1 MPHQCCLWQ
10 LVVFCSGLWPR
21 FVFVVFFCVGWYANL
36 AGGFAFR
43 PSAFAFW
50 LLVFAMCCCPSKHIC
65 TAVTWETWSDVL
77 PILFVLPAFNR
88 ASELYRPYSEEK
100 KVQICICKNTWSDD
114 TTSSSMCTV
123 VTFGQCNPQQ
133 KGVWMDIYIYPTE
146 CRVLHLLPLRYPERH
161 FRRLPAL
168 ETRCF
173 ESDSLTCFGRFG
185 HFRPYKWFA
194 GVVGRLEAIL
204 QHWTTGMTFL
214 VILDIGC
221 CFGLAWS
228 TLRLWP
234 VLAVLDMIGL
244 FWPASVSQAI
254 LRCFR
259 DQQCGC
265 DAFTW
270 NFWDFES
277 IDNAKR
283 WNACVMGVFL
293 HPGSKAE
300 TAWFERNF
308 IFFDEIDDKQ
318 CHRTVRRKNRFAA
331 HVFMS
336 VFRPRETNFFTQT
349 I

>member
-1 MPHQCCLWQ
+1 
-10 LVVFCSGLWPR
+10 
-21 FVFVVFFCVGWYANL
+21 
-36 AGGFAFR
+36 
-43 PSAFAFW
+43 
-50 LLVFAMCCCPSKHIC
+50 
-65 TAVTWETWSDVL
+65 
-77 PILFVLPAFNR
+77 
-88 ASELYRPYSEEK
+88 
-100 KVQICICKNTWSDD
+100 
-114 TTSSSMCTV
+114 MCTV

-133 KGVWMDIYIYPTE
+133 KGVWMDIYIYNIYIYIYISTE

-204 QHWTTGMTFL
+204 QHWTTGMTLSCHPWHWLLFWTCVVNFEVMACL
-214 VILDIGC
+214 GRSGHD
-221 CFGLAWS
+221 
-228 TLRLWP
+228 WP
-234 VLAVLDMIGL
+234 VLAS
-244 FWPASVSQAI
+244 FSVSSHFEMFSRSTMWMWCVY
-254 LRCFR
+254 L
-259 DQQCGC
+259 
-265 DAFTW
+265 

-336 VFRPRETNFFTQT
+336 VFRPRWNQFFHPNNLNKQFEASEFDRNRFFLEETSQEVTFCVYDISRKQPCQQRCGRKIATWACQT
-349 I
+349 AHVSLCVACKRKAGTGDFRFAGLFSRRFSRSL

>member
-1 MPHQCCLWQ
+1 MEW
-10 LVVFCSGLWPR
+10 R
-21 FVFVVFFCVGWYANL
+21 YDFVVHVYSGDFWAVQSTAK
-36 AGGFAFR
+36 GG
-43 PSAFAFW
+43 
-50 LLVFAMCCCPSKHIC
+50 V
-65 TAVTWETWSDVL
+65 
-77 PILFVLPAFNR
+77 NG
-88 ASELYRPYSEEK
+88 Y
-100 KVQICICKNTWSDD
+100 
-114 TTSSSMCTV
+114 
-123 VTFGQCNPQQ
+123 
-133 KGVWMDIYIYPTE
+133 IYIYPTE

-308 IFFDEIDDKQ
+308 IFFWWDRWQTMSSNSEKKKSFCCTRFHVRFSTTWNQFFHPNNLNKQ
-318 CHRTVRRKNRFAA
+318 FEASEFDRNRFFGRDVTRSDILRLWLLKEATMSTKMWKKDSNMGMSDSSC
-331 HVFMS
+331 VF
-336 VFRPRETNFFTQT
+336 VCCV
-349 I
+349 